1 MLNLLSTYAIDLIL
15 PIAKW
20 IVIGAVGAVIIS
32 LVLVYFLKKDF
43 FSKFSKIILL
53 SLFFFL
59 LIIGLICLIAEITKS
74 FSFEYAEEN
83 WLDREALINYVLIPL
98 SCFLFI
104 LLASAVAIF
113 IVAKKSSEESKAK
126 NVKKTTL
133 IAGIINLLSLIAT
146 GVLIA
151 VYYDLKFKN
160 DGYYNSETA
169 TVNQPVLYITAGI
182 LIVTLIALAF
192 ILDRDKKPL
201 DTRCIAMAGITVA
214 MSFGLSYIKLFELP
228 QGGSVT
234 LFSLLPIMIFSY
246 LYGTKKG
253 VFVCL
258 IYGVLQAVQ
267 DPWIIHPAQFIL
279 DYPVAF
285 ASIGIS
291 GLFKGVKKL
300 EKLPQITFLLGGI
313 LAGVLRFICHVLS
326 GVFAFSAYAEGLN
339 SWIYSLGYNSFVF
352 VDIAIVLVIGVIV
365 FSSKAFIKEL
375 EKIQAK

>member
-1 MLNLLSTYAIDLIL
+1 MTNLLATFAIDNFL

-20 IVIGAVGAVIIS
+20 VVIGVVAAVIIA
-32 LVLVYFLKKDF
+32 LVLAF
-43 FSKFSKIILL
+43 FIKRELFPKVAKILLL

-59 LIIGLICLIAEITKS
+59 LAIGLACLIMEIAKS
-74 FSFEYAEEN
+74 FSPEYALEN
-83 WLDREALINYVLIPL
+83 WLDRTAIISYVLIPISVL
-98 SCFLFI
+98 IFI
-104 LLASAVAIF
+104 ILASGVSIF
-113 IVAKKSSEESKAK
+113 IVSKKSSQENKEK

-133 IAGIINLLSLIAT
+133 ITGIISLVALIVS

-160 DGYYNSETA
+160 DGYYNSDTA
-169 TVNQPVLYITAGI
+169 SVNQPVLYVSAI
-182 LIVTLIALAF
+182 LIIITLIALAF
-192 ILDRDKKPL
+192 ILDRNKKGL

-246 LYGTKKG
+246 MYGTKKG

-285 ASIGIS
+285 ASIGLS
-291 GLFKGVKKL
+291 GVFRGIQKL
-300 EKLPQITFLLGGI
+300 EKFPQVTFLMGGI
-313 LAGVLRFICHVLS
+313 IASVLRFICHVLS

-339 SWIYSLGYNSFVF
+339 PWIYSLGYNSFVF

-375 EKIQAK
+375 SKIENK